1 MNIEINL
8 YGQIVISAFDD
19 ANNLFTQTY
28 TGYSKKDAK
37 QKFKDDLQKQNDK
50 YQRSIEAT
58 TT

>member
-19 ANNLFTQTY
+19 ANNLFTQAY

-50 YQRSIEAT
+50 YFWNKS
-58 TT
+58 